1 MTLRTTVFVAGAT
14 GAIGTRLVPMLV
26 AAGHRVLGMTRAHGP
41 RADAL
46 LEAGAIPVI
55 ADVFDAGSL
64 AKAMHAARPDV
75 VIHQLTDLPAGLD
88 PSRMDEAIRRNARIR
103 SEGTA
108 NLVAAAR
115 KAGVQRMVA
124 QSVAWLYA
132 PGAEPHGEDDALD
145 IAASGSRQ
153 VSVGG
158 ISALEQA
165 VLSAQGMVGIVLRYG
180 RIWGPGTGNDSPEGN
195 PLPLHVDDA
204 ARAALRAVGDV
215 PAGIYNIVGPNDSVS
230 GDKAH
235 RVLGMSPG

>member
-1 MTLRTTVFVAGAT
+1 MTLRMTVFLAGAT
-14 GAIGTRLVPMLV
+14 GAIGVRLVPMLV
-26 AAGHRVLGMTRAHGP
+26 SAGHRVVGMTRKHGP

-46 LEAGAIPVI
+46 LDAGAVPII
-55 ADVFDAGSL
+55 ADAFDAQGL
-64 AKAMHAARPDV
+64 AKAVRAARPDV

-88 PSRMDEAIRRNARIR
+88 PSQMDEAIARNARIR

-115 KAGVQRMVA
+115 GAGVQRMVA

-132 PGAEPHGEDDALD
+132 PGAEPHGEDDPLD
-145 IAASGSRQ
+145 TAATGSRQ

-158 ISALEQA
+158 VIALEHA
-165 VLSAQGMVGIVLRYG
+165 VLSAQGMAGVVLRYG
-180 RIWGPGTGNDSPEGN
+180 RIWGPGTGSDSPAGN
-195 PLPLHVDDA
+195 PLSLHVDTA
-204 ARAALRAVGDV
+204 ARAALLAIGDV

-235 RVLGMSPG
+235 RLLG

>member
-1 MTLRTTVFVAGAT
+1 MTLRMTVFVAGAT
-14 GAIGTRLVPMLV
+14 GAIGNRLVPMLV

-46 LEAGAIPVI
+46 LDAGAIPVI
-55 ADVFDAGSL
+55 ADVFDATSL
-64 AKAMHAARPDV
+64 AKAVRAARPDV

-88 PSRMDEAIRRNARIR
+88 PSQMDEAIRRNARIR

-115 KAGVQRMVA
+115 ETGVQRMVA

-132 PGAEPHGEDDALD
+132 PGIEPHGEDDPLD
-145 IAASGSRQ
+145 TAATGSRQ

-158 ISALEQA
+158 VSALEQA
-165 VLSAQGMVGIVLRYG
+165 VLSAQGMSGVVLRYG
-180 RIWGPGTGNDSPEGN
+180 RIWGPGTGSDSPEGN

-204 ARAALRAVGDV
+204 ARAALLALGDV
-215 PAGIYNIVGPNDSVS
+215 PAGIYNIVGPSDSVS

-235 RVLGMSPG
+235 RVLGMTPG

>member
-1 MTLRTTVFVAGAT
+1 
-14 GAIGTRLVPMLV
+14 MLV
-26 AAGHRVLGMTRAHGP
+26 AAGHRVLGMTRAHGR
-41 RADAL
+41 RADTL

-64 AKAMHAARPDV
+64 AKALRAVRPDV

-88 PSRMDEAIRRNARIR
+88 PSQMDEAIRRNARIR

-115 KAGVQRMVA
+115 QAGAQRMVA

-132 PGAEPHGEDDALD
+132 PGTGPHGEDDPLD
-145 IAASGSRQ
+145 TAATGSRQ

-158 ISALEQA
+158 VSALEQA
-165 VLSAQGMVGIVLRYG
+165 VLSAQGMVGVVLRYG
-180 RIWGPGTGNDSPEGN
+180 RIWGPGTGSDSPEGN
-195 PLPLHVDDA
+195 PLPLHVDEA
-204 ARAALRAVGDV
+204 ARAALLAMGDV

-230 GDKAH
+230 GEKAH
-235 RVLGMSPG
+235 RVFGMSPG

>member
-1 MTLRTTVFVAGAT
+1 
-14 GAIGTRLVPMLV
+14 MLV

-41 RADAL
+41 RAHAV

-64 AKAMHAARPDV
+64 AKSLRAARPDV

-88 PSRMDEAIRRNARIR
+88 PSQMDEAIRRNARIR

-115 KAGVQRMVA
+115 EAGVQRMVA

-132 PGAEPHGEDDALD
+132 PGPEPHGEDDPLD
-145 IAASGSRQ
+145 TAATGNRQ

-158 ISALEQA
+158 VSALEQA
-165 VLSAQGMVGIVLRYG
+165 VLSAHAMVGVVLRYG
-180 RIWGPGTGNDSPEGN
+180 RIWGPGTGSDSPEGN
-195 PLPLHVDDA
+195 PLPLHVDEA
-204 ARAALRAVGDV
+204 ARAALLAMGDV

-230 GDKAH
+230 GEKAH